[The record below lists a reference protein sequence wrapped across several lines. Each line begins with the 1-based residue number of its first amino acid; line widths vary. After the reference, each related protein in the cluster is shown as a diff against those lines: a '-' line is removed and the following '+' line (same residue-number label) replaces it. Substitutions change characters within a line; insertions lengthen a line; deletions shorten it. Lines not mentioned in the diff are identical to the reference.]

1 MKSPSSRESVPV
13 GLGLLIYSWAIL
25 WRPRVFTRQTP
36 ARGKTPH
43 KNLGYARTIPWS
55 TTVTAKKTTT
65 LFWQYFYQ
73 KGELLLA
80 LETVPIYPPPLRN
93 IQKKHKKILKYRNIL
108 RTFLSGMFGRNNRKS
123 LGEKSPFF
131 FFWWLYRYGTPS
143 LLPQPLSASP
153 QKENQ
158 HIVIATTPIPLL
170 RQTEIRL
177 WSPSSPFLCSHAS
190 SPPPQTYAS
199 VSLRYRKRR
208 ISQSRKALDDESSSV
223 AGWVNLSLSPS
234 LPPGKQRGV
243 GHTSA
248 PGPHAPRGNIFEKK
262 TLKNKKYCPEG
273 YIAGE
278 QVSQK

>member
-65 LFWQYFYQ
+65 LFWHYFHQ

-158 HIVIATTPIPLL
+158 HIVIATTPTPLL
-170 RQTEIRL
+170 CQTEIRL

-190 SPPPQTYAS
+190 SPPPKRMRPSLYVIEKGVS
-199 VSLRYRKRR
+199 VSHGKR
-208 ISQSRKALDDESSSV
+208 SMTKAQVWLVE
-223 AGWVNLSLSPS
+223 WTFPS
-234 LPPGKQRGV
+234 LPPSLPESNVVWDTQAHRA
-243 GHTSA
+243 HTLRVEIYLKKKHWRIKDIA
-248 PGPHAPRGNIFEKK
+248 LRNILQE
-262 TLKNKKYCPEG
+262 N
-273 YIAGE
+273 
-278 QVSQK
+278 